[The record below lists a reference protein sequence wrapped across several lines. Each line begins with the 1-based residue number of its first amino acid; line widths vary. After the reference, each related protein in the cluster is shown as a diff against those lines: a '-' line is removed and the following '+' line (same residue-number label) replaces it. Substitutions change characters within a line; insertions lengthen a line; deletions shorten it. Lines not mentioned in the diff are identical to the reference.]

1 MLLQKS
7 TMEAGDI
14 LTIKM
19 ITGEELLAKLVS
31 VGNDHIVISKPL
43 IVNLGQD
50 RNGNV
55 GIQMLP
61 YFLLTGDPDAKLTI
75 SNQHIIVKTL
85 ATEQAKNGYLQN
97 TTGLTLAPANA
108 ATGLIK

>member
-1 MLLQKS
+1 MLLQKP
-7 TMEAGDI
+7 MEPGDI

-19 ITGEELLAKLVS
+19 VTGEELIAKLS
-31 VGNDHIVISKPL
+31 SIGNDHLVITKPL
-43 IVNLGQD
+43 VVNLGQD

-61 YFLLTGDPDAKLTI
+61 YFVLTCDPDAKLTI
-75 SNQHIIVKTL
+75 SNQHIITKTL
-85 ATEQAKNGYLQN
+85 AAEQAKAGYLQT

-108 ATGLIK
+108 PAGLTK

>member
-1 MLLQKS
+1 
-7 TMEAGDI
+7 MEPGDI

-31 VGNDHIVISKPL
+31 LAPDHIVITKPL
-43 IVNLGQD
+43 IVNIGQD

-61 YFLLTGDPDAKLTI
+61 YFILTGEQDAKLTI
-75 SNQHIIVKTL
+75 SNQHIITKTV

-108 ATGLIK
+108 PAGLTK

>member
-1 MLLQKS
+1 MLLQKPL
-7 TMEAGDI
+7 EAGDV

-19 ITGEELLAKLVS
+19 ITGEELIAKLVS
-31 VGNDHIVISKPL
+31 INPDNVVISKPL

-61 YFLLTGDPDAKLTI
+61 YFILTGDPDAKLTI
-75 SNQHIIVKTL
+75 SNQHIIVKT
-85 ATEQAKNGYLQN
+85 AAAEQAKAGYLQT
-97 TTGLTLAPANA
+97 TTGLTVATTNVP
-108 ATGLIK
+108 TGLTK